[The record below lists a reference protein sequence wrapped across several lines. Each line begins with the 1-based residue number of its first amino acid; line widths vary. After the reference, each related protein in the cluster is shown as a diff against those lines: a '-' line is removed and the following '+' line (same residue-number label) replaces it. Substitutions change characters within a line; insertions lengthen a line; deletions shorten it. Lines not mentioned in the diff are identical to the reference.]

1 MSQQPLNLRTSA
13 QIVRRYKALIGVSAA
28 VGLIGGVGYASLNPP
43 MLTSQALVVV
53 PTSAA
58 ALQTQVVVA
67 QSTPVLTAA
76 LPSVSP
82 AMSASQ
88 LHGMVQVSSLAANI
102 LQITVG
108 GASPAQ
114 AEANANAVANSYVAY
129 VDSPGSPVGR
139 LSGRVLAPAETAT
152 GTSSLVHEITF
163 AVVGLLAGL
172 LAGFIIALA
181 RGRNSRGNRLRLR
194 DEIANSI
201 GIPVL
206 ASLPASHPS
215 SPADWGKLLSTYE
228 PGPVYAWRMRK
239 ALQQLALAGVQ
250 ITGGREDDRGSSV
263 AIVSLAND
271 PGALALGPQLAVFA
285 SSLGIPTALI
295 VGPHQ
300 EPNVTA
306 TLQTACAELKQPLP
320 GRPHLQ
326 TVVTDELDAG
336 AYPGTLLAVVIGV
349 ADPDKPEVAPMMRTT
364 ATVISVTAGAA
375 TADQLARVAVSM
387 AADDRDVAG
396 ILVANPDPVD
406 HTTGRIPQLVRLMPQ
421 QVMPTRVTGR
431 VTEAKR

>member
-1 MSQQPLNLRTSA
+1 MSQQPLSLRSSA
-13 QIVRRYKALIGVSAA
+13 LIVRKYKILIGVAAA
-28 VGLIGGVGYASLNPP
+28 VGLIGGAGYGTLNPP

-76 LPSVSP
+76 LPNVSP
-82 AMSASQ
+82 AMTVAQ
-88 LHGMVQVSSLAANI
+88 LRSMVQVSSLAANI

-114 AEANANAVANSYVAY
+114 AEGNANAVANSYVAI

-139 LSGRVLAPAETAT
+139 LSGRVLAPAQAAT
-152 GTSSLVHEITF
+152 GTSPLEHQLTF
-163 AVVGLLAGL
+163 ALIGMFIGLLVGY
-172 LAGFIIALA
+172 IIALA
-181 RGRNSRGNRLRLR
+181 RGRNIRGGRLRLR

-206 ASLPASHPS
+206 ASLPVSRPS
-215 SPADWGKLLSTYE
+215 SPADWGTLLSTYE

-239 ALQQLALAGVQ
+239 ALQQLALAGVHM
-250 ITGGREDDRGSSV
+250 TGGKEDERGSV
-263 AIVSLAND
+263 AVVSLAND

-285 SSLGIPTALI
+285 ASLGIPTALI

-300 EPNVTA
+300 EPHVTA
-306 TLQTACAELKQPLP
+306 MLQTACAELKQPLP
-320 GRPHLQ
+320 GRPNLQ
-326 TVVTDELDAG
+326 TVVLDKLDAE
-336 AYPGTLLAVVIGV
+336 AYPQALLAVVVGV
-349 ADPDKPEVAPMMRTT
+349 VDPDKPEVAAMMRTT
-364 ATVISVTAGAA
+364 ATVIGVTAGAV
-375 TADQLARVAVSM
+375 TADQIARAAVSM
-387 AADDRDVAG
+387 AADDRDIAG

-406 HTTGRIPQLVRLMPQ
+406 HTTGRIPQLVRMMPQ
-421 QVMPTRVTGR
+421 QVMPTRITGQ
-431 VTEAKR
+431 VTEARR